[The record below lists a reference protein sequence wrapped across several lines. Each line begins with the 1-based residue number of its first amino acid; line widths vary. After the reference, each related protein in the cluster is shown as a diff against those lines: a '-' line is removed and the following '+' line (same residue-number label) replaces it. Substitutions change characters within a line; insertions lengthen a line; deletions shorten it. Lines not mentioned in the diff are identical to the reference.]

1 MLVLADALMAWL
13 ILQLLSNVVVKLW
26 WCGQPCPAAFKL
38 LPLGLQLN
46 APN

>member
-1 MLVLADALMAWL
+1 MLVVDDALIAWL
-13 ILQLLSNVVVKLW
+13 ILQLLSNMVVKLW
-26 WCGQPCPAAFKL
+26 WCGHLCPAAFQL